1 MENLYIYVENEKV
14 ENCLKYGMKLSEYAN
29 KIIAFNNIE
38 KKGITAYLTPKD
50 SNLYDDNLFTCLR
63 ISTKDLHAIIYNRI
77 FENNEDLLNKSFCN
91 YNEYNLADYEDPIAM
106 IYSTILPENIFLYNK
121 VLDLPLIVEN
131 SKEYF
136 YDKCVSDFIEN
147 DRFTKFEL
155 YQTLLLLG
163 EQKNIFKSTKIDDNL
178 KIYTDTISNK
188 LYTKRRGCKKSPIK
202 N

>member
-1 MENLYIYVENEKV
+1 MENLFIYVENEKA
-14 ENCLKYGMKLSEYAN
+14 EDCLKYGIKLSEYAN
-29 KIIAFNNIE
+29 KIIEFNNIE

-50 SNLYDDNLFTCLR
+50 SELYDNNMFTCLR
-63 ISTKDLHAIIYNRI
+63 ISTNGLNAIIYNRV
-77 FENNEDLLNKSFCN
+77 FEDYKELLNNNYCN
-91 YNEYNLADYEDPIAM
+91 FSDYKLADYEDPIGM

-136 YDKCVSDFIEN
+136 YDKCVSDLIEN

-163 EQKNIFKSTKIDDNL
+163 EQKNIFKSEKIDNNL

-188 LYTKRRGCKKSPIK
+188 IFTKKSD

>member
-1 MENLYIYVENEKV
+1 MENLFIYVENEKA
-14 ENCLKYGMKLSEYAN
+14 EDCLKYGIKLSEYAN

-50 SNLYDDNLFTCLR
+50 SELYDNNMFTCLR
-63 ISTKDLHAIIYNRI
+63 ISTNGLNAIIYNKV
-77 FENNEDLLNKSFCN
+77 FEDNNDLLNTNYCN
-91 YNEYNLADYEDPIAM
+91 FYDYKLADYEDPIGM

-121 VLDLPLIVEN
+121 ILDLPLIIEN

-136 YDKCVSDFIEN
+136 YDKCVSDLIEN

-163 EQKNIFKSTKIDDNL
+163 EQKNILKSEKIDNNL
-178 KIYTDTISNK
+178 KIYKDTINNK
-188 LYTKRRGCKKSPIK
+188 IYTKKSD

>member
-1 MENLYIYVENEKV
+1 MENLFIYVENEKT
-14 ENCLKYGMKLSEYAN
+14 EDCLKYGIKLSEYAN
-29 KIIAFNNIE
+29 KIIEFNNIE

-50 SNLYDDNLFTCLR
+50 SELYDNNMFTCLR
-63 ISTKDLHAIIYNRI
+63 ISTNGLNAIIYNRV
-77 FENNEDLLNKSFCN
+77 FEDYKELLNNNYCN
-91 YNEYNLADYEDPIAM
+91 FSDYKLADYEDPIGM

-136 YDKCVSDFIEN
+136 YDKCVSDLIEN

-163 EQKNIFKSTKIDDNL
+163 EQKNIFKSEKIDNNL

-188 LYTKRRGCKKSPIK
+188 IFTKKSD

>member
-1 MENLYIYVENEKV
+1 MENLFIYVENEKA
-14 ENCLKYGMKLSEYAN
+14 EDCLKYGIKLSEYAD

-50 SNLYDDNLFTCLR
+50 SDLYDNDMFTCLR
-63 ISTKDLHAIIYNRI
+63 ISTKGLNAIIYNRI
-77 FENNEDLLNKSFCN
+77 FENNENLLNNYFCD
-91 YNEYNLADYEDPIAM
+91 YDKYNLADYEDPIGM
-106 IYSTILPENIFLYNK
+106 IYSTILPENIYFYNK
-121 VLDLPLIVEN
+121 LLDLPLIIEN

-163 EQKNIFKSTKIDDNL
+163 EQKNIFKSEKVDNNL
-178 KIYTDTISNK
+178 KIYTDVISNK
-188 LYTKRRGCKKSPIK
+188 VYTKKSGD
-202 N
+202 

>member
-1 MENLYIYVENEKV
+1 MENLFIYVENEKA
-14 ENCLKYGMKLSEYAN
+14 EDCLKYGIKLSEYAN

-50 SNLYDDNLFTCLR
+50 SELYDNNMFTCLR
-63 ISTKDLHAIIYNRI
+63 ISTNGLNAIIYNRV
-77 FENNEDLLNKSFCN
+77 FEDNNDLLNNNYCN
-91 YNEYNLADYEDPIAM
+91 FNDYKLADYEDPIGM

-136 YDKCVSDFIEN
+136 YDKCVSDLIEN

-163 EQKNIFKSTKIDDNL
+163 EQKNIFKSEKIDNNL
-178 KIYTDTISNK
+178 KIYTDIVSNK
-188 LYTKRRGCKKSPIK
+188 IYTKKSG